1 MSFSIGIDLGGTKI
15 AGVLVNSKNKVITE
29 IKMNTQ
35 RKNQSTVI
43 DGIKAVIGQLLD
55 ESEVSPHKLTSIGL
69 GVAGHVNVE
78 QGIII
83 YCPNL
88 PIKNLNVS
96 SVLQKEYN
104 IPVYIE
110 NDANAAAIGEKY
122 FGVARDNENFVCV
135 TLGTGIGAGIFING
149 SVYRGS
155 TGGAGELGHM
165 ILDFSPD
172 APLCG
177 CGNRG
182 CFEALASG
190 TAVARKAKE
199 IFATHPDSLIS
210 SGVEAEGEITARMVT
225 KMAQKGNKVALK
237 ILKDAA
243 NIIGIGFANIVNL
256 FNPEKIIVTG
266 SLVEAEDLI
275 LKPAIKIMTQRAF
288 STNAKVVKVV
298 KSELNN
304 KAGVLGA
311 AALGQIKL

>member
-1 MSFSIGIDLGGTKI
+1 MSFFIGIDLGGTKI
-15 AGVLVNSKNKVITE
+15 AGVLVNFENKIITE

-35 RKNQSTVI
+35 RKDQSTVI
-43 DGIKAVIGQLLD
+43 DGIKALVGQLLA
-55 ESEVSPHKLTSIGL
+55 ESDVSPHKLTGIGL

-78 QGIII
+78 QGIVI

-88 PIKNLNVS
+88 PIKNLNLRGA
-96 SVLQKEYN
+96 LQKEYN
-104 IPVYIE
+104 IPVFIE

-122 FGVARDNENFVCV
+122 FGVARNNENFVCV

-149 SVYRGS
+149 SIYRGS
-155 TGGAGELGHM
+155 TGGAGELGHI

-190 TAVARKAKE
+190 TAIARKAKE
-199 IFATHPDSLIS
+199 IFAMHPDSLIS
-210 SGVEAEGEITARMVT
+210 SGVGAEGEITAQMVA
-225 KMAQKGNKVALK
+225 KLAQKGNKFALK

-266 SLVEAEDLI
+266 SLIKAEDLI
-275 LKPAIKIMTQRAF
+275 LKAAIKTMMQRAF
-288 STNAKVVKVV
+288 STNAKIVRVV

-311 AALGQIKL
+311 AALGRTQL

>member
-1 MSFSIGIDLGGTKI
+1 MSFFIGIDLGGTKI
-15 AGVLVNSKNKVITE
+15 AGVLVNFENKIITE

-35 RKNQSTVI
+35 RKDQSTVI
-43 DGIKAVIGQLLD
+43 DGIKALVDQLLA
-55 ESEVSPHKLTSIGL
+55 ESDVSPHKLTGIGL

-78 QGIII
+78 QGIVI

-88 PIKNLNVS
+88 PIKNLNLRGA
-96 SVLQKEYN
+96 LQKEYN
-104 IPVYIE
+104 IPVFIE

-122 FGVARDNENFVCV
+122 FGVARNNENFVCV

-149 SVYRGS
+149 SIYRGS

-190 TAVARKAKE
+190 TAIARKAKE
-199 IFATHPDSLIS
+199 IFAMHPDSLIS
-210 SGVEAEGEITARMVT
+210 SGLGAEGEITAQMVA
-225 KMAQKGNKVALK
+225 KLAQKGNKFALK
-237 ILKDAA
+237 ILRDAA

-266 SLVEAEDLI
+266 SLIKAEDLI
-275 LKPAIKIMTQRAF
+275 LKPAIKTMMQRAF
-288 STNAKVVKVV
+288 STNAKIVRVV

-311 AALGQIKL
+311 AALGRTQL